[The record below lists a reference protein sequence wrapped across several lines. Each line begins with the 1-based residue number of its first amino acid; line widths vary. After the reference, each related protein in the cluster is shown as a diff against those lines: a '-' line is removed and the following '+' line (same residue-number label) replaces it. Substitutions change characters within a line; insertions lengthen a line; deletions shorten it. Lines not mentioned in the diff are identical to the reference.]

1 MPGTPAESRETGARL
16 IVCRHCDTLHA
27 AVAVEPGGMAVCSR
41 CGYALIRQSRFSLSF
56 WLALTAAALV
66 IFAIAN
72 WFPIAQISM
81 LGKTVNAS
89 FVGALWLNWQNG
101 HHILSVMTGLVGF
114 WLPLTQ
120 LCFLFW
126 ALGSIRKGY
135 LPPDFSLAMRIY
147 HAAGPWSMV
156 PVLMLAIIV
165 AIVKFAG
172 LANLQPAPGIWA
184 FGVLTFMLTA
194 FSRLDSVRLWRYAE
208 DAGLVPASRDTGLPA
223 DAMVGCPVCGYVQE
237 RQPLVEMQ
245 QCARCGSGVHKRRPD
260 MEPRVWAFLIAAAV
274 VYIPAN
280 VLPMMEIRSM
290 LGTSKHT
297 ILGGV
302 VELWRLG
309 SWDLAVIVFA
319 ASVVVPITKL
329 AALVTLMVARKWKG
343 ERLQRQ
349 RTRLY
354 ELVEFIG
361 QWSMLDVFVVILM
374 AAMANF
380 PGMSQVIAGP
390 AAASFGM
397 VVVLTMLAAM
407 SYDPRKGWDRDSSQV
422 PGGSKR

>member
-1 MPGTPAESRETGARL
+1 MSAIPGEAQATRPGLVA
-16 IVCRHCDTLHA
+16 CRHCDTLHA

-41 CGYALIRQSRFSLSF
+41 CGYILLRQSRFSLSF
-56 WLALTAAALV
+56 WSGLTAAALV
-66 IFAIAN
+66 IFIIAN
-72 WFPIAQISM
+72 GFPIAHVSM
-81 LGKTVNAS
+81 LGKTVHAS
-89 FVGALWLNWQNG
+89 FVGALWLSWENG
-101 HHILSVMTGLVGF
+101 HHILAVMTGLVGF

-126 ALGSIRKGY
+126 ALGCLRKGD
-135 LPPDFSLAMRIY
+135 LPPDFRVAMRIY
-147 HAAGPWSMV
+147 HAVGPWSMV
-156 PVLMLAIIV
+156 PVLMLGIIV

-172 LANLQPAPGIWA
+172 LASLQPGPGIWA
-184 FGVLTFMLTA
+184 FGILTFMLTA
-194 FSRLDSVRLWRYAE
+194 LSRLDSERLWRYAE
-208 DAGLVPASRDTGLPA
+208 EAGLAPLSRDNGLSPE
-223 DAMVGCPVCGYVQE
+223 AMVACPVCGYVQE
-237 RQPLVEMQ
+237 RKAVAETG
-245 QCARCGSGVHKRRPD
+245 CCGRCGSRVHKRRPN
-260 MEPRVWAFLIAAAV
+260 MEARVWAFVVAAAV

-280 VLPMMEIRSM
+280 VLPMMEIRSLM
-290 LGTSKHT
+290 GSSTHT

-302 VELWRLG
+302 VELWQLG
-309 SWDLAVIVFA
+309 SWDLALIVFA

-329 AALVTLMVARKWKG
+329 VALVTLMLARRWKG
-343 ERLQRQ
+343 ERQQRQ

-374 AAMANF
+374 AALANF

-407 SYDPRKGWDRDSSQV
+407 SYDPRKGWDQESA
-422 PGGSKR
+422 PGGSD